1 MKIKLSL
8 FFLLCSCV
16 SNAVQFSNNELKN
29 IKIFSRT
36 FFENLK
42 NGTICIPPTII
53 RSDTITREKRDSN
66 STTTV

>member
-42 NGTICIPPTII
+42 NGTICISPIII